1 MHEVIPYQP
10 WDYAAEWDSGE
21 GKPTLLISSTS
32 HPGIQYFL
40 LSQM

>member
-10 WDYAAEWDSGE
+10 WGSAAEWQSEE
-21 GKPTLLISSTS
+21 GKPTLFISSTS

-40 LSQM
+40 L